1 MDAAII
7 GAVTS
12 DSGYLGFTYISL
24 YTYLPIDPNPTWA
37 RGHLDLDPLSAVS
50 PSMPKPLTRTSFLS
64 VLQFFQCLSVSSIS
78 TFHHFSEL
86 QCFSLPHCSYFF
98 VQFHVS
104 APTREGEQLPPSR
117 LGKGAR
123 GLGEFRRNFRLGFT
137 PSGGQIVKGNSD
149 GRPRIG
155 SVIDSPRTSAV

>member
-1 MDAAII
+1 M
-7 GAVTS
+7 G
-12 DSGYLGFTYISL
+12 SGSS
-24 YTYLPIDPNPTWA
+24 
-37 RGHLDLDPLSAVS
+37 RSRPLSAVS

-86 QCFSLPHCSYFF
+86 QCFSLPHCSHFF
-98 VQFHVS
+98 VQFHAS

-123 GLGEFRRNFRLGFT
+123 GLGEFRRNFRT
-137 PSGGQIVKGNSD
+137 IAAY
-149 GRPRIG
+149 IG
-155 SVIDSPRTSAV
+155 SIFCTIPVFSSIHHFLSPGGCPAYLEYSIFCSSAKSLGPSFC